1 MGMKSKMCTL
11 TDKYIA
17 FMLFVFPLWLSPG
30 GYTDI
35 TRWKFAFFAA
45 ATSIWA
51 VLLVFFAVKERM
63 PPRLP
68 RCFTVTVLLFLVWAA
83 LSSALSGYGAR
94 TLLGYHYDGLISLA
108 LYAVI
113 LLGCAGYG
121 EFHKYYVYLLGA
133 SAALCC
139 LLALV
144 QLMGYNPIGLYPE
157 GMDYYDS
164 GVSYTG
170 AFLGTLG
177 NTNILGAFL
186 CISCLLTG
194 FAALHYGGRDL
205 FLLLP
210 SALCA
215 LVAVLSKSEAALLGI
230 AAGALIG
237 IPYYVHLHSS
247 RRPALIF
254 LGCEAALLIAGL
266 ALVYFAAP
274 ASGTLYELHEIL
286 HGRIS
291 DSFGSSRIA
300 IWREALRLFAE
311 EPLTGGGPGTFGLR
325 STLEFSRYVAE
336 TGMTLT
342 TRADNAH
349 CMLLGYLAD
358 LGIPGALAYAALCI
372 VILRRAAKS
381 GFPALFPALAGYLVQ
396 SLFGLGTCFILPIVC
411 IFSGLSV
418 TDIRDLHV

>member
-1 MGMKSKMCTL
+1 MGMKNKMCTL

-83 LSSALSGYGAR
+83 LSAALSGYGAR
-94 TLLGYHYDGLISLA
+94 TLLGYHYNGLIPLA

-121 EFHKYYVYLLGA
+121 EFRKYYVYLFGA

-144 QLMGYNPIGLYPE
+144 QLMGYNPLGLYPE

-186 CISCLLTG
+186 CLSCLLTG

-205 FLLLP
+205 LLLLP
-210 SALCA
+210 STLCA
-215 LVAVLSKSEAALLGI
+215 LVAALSKSEAAP
-230 AAGALIG
+230 AWN
-237 IPYYVHLHSS
+237 S
-247 RRPALIF
+247 RRGADRHTVL
-254 LGCEAALLIAGL
+254 CLLAFIPQACAYL
-266 ALVYFAAP
+266 P
-274 ASGTLYELHEIL
+274 
-286 HGRIS
+286 R
-291 DSFGSSRIA
+291 
-300 IWREALRLFAE
+300 
-311 EPLTGGGPGTFGLR
+311 LR
-325 STLEFSRYVAE
+325 SRP
-336 TGMTLT
+336 
-342 TRADNAH
+342 AH
-349 CMLLGYLAD
+349 CRARARVFR
-358 LGIPGALAYAALCI
+358 GARVRHA
-372 VILRRAAKS
+372 V
-381 GFPALFPALAGYLVQ
+381 
-396 SLFGLGTCFILPIVC
+396 
-411 IFSGLSV
+411 
-418 TDIRDLHV
+418 